1 MVCHCIVVLYLT
13 VSFNDDCILLITA
26 GPNAIS
32 VSLSPCNHYVLVGLA
47 AKRFTWI
54 FTPKQVRS
62 LVVMSLHAV
71 WLMVKSCLK
80 LDKSNLKLNFY
91 E

>member
-1 MVCHCIVVLYLT
+1 MLCMCAL
-13 VSFNDDCILLITA
+13 SITA

-54 FTPKQVRS
+54 FTPKQVGQSVISQFHVTR
-62 LVVMSLHAV
+62 
-71 WLMVKSCLK
+71 
-80 LDKSNLKLNFY
+80 
-91 E
+91 